1 MTRVVSGEARRNTNN
16 VFFFLM
22 RMLVQYI
29 KQILSVLVYRET
41 SRGKY
46 FLIQTDMAVPRSR
59 RMRFTVSASARYSAL
74 AAPV

>member
-1 MTRVVSGEARRNTNN
+1 
-16 VFFFLM
+16 M